1 MPKDQTLIVEA
12 VELQL
17 LQIAHTHA
25 THALPCSLTSSGGWM
40 LVAGKGPGEDEA
52 NGAAARPVVADR

>member
-25 THALPCSLTSSGGWM
+25 TNALPCSLTSSATRGISEMSWQTPKQQEI
-40 LVAGKGPGEDEA
+40 LA
-52 NGAAARPVVADR
+52 